1 MDVHVEIAAETLFE
15 LGPLAVTNSM
25 VTMFA
30 VMGLILLG
38 GWLIARS
45 MKLIPGRGQSMAE
58 LVVEFLLGLVEGSAG
73 KTAGRRIFP
82 LVGAIFIFI
91 AIANY
96 SGLLPGVGTVGFYE
110 VEEEESDDG
119 EGNVDGDADSDT
131 VIPAEGEETT
141 EGESEEGAALTDVAS
156 TGSTDASLSSGLLQ
170 DEGTGDEPADE
181 GDEPIGAAG
190 EEDHEAVSEEEG
202 AHEKVLVPFL
212 RAPNADLN
220 MTLAMA
226 LITFTTVQIL
236 GIRAHGVGGRI
247 KHMAN
252 PPFLFPIEL
261 VSELSRIIS
270 LSARL
275 FGNVFAG
282 EVLLG
287 VMYAMASAIKIA
299 VIPLLF
305 PVVFLFLELL
315 FGSIQALVFALLTLI
330 YITLATEGGHE
341 DHAEEGEFGVAD
353 APGGH
358 GKGHA
363 APAMGHAD

>member
-1 MDVHVEIAAETLFE
+1 MEVHVEIAAETLFE
-15 LGPLAVTNSM
+15 IGPLGVTNSM
-25 VTMFA
+25 LTMFV

-38 GWLIARS
+38 GWLLAR
-45 MKLIPGRGQSMAE
+45 KLTMIPGRSQGAVE
-58 LVVEFLLGLVEGSAG
+58 GIVEFLLGLVESSGG

-82 LVGAIFIFI
+82 LIGAIFIFI
-91 AIANY
+91 ALSNY
-96 SGLLPGVGTVGFYE
+96 SGLLPGVGTVGFYHE
-110 VEEEESDDG
+110 VEEETDDG
-119 EGNVDGDADSDT
+119 EGNVVEGEVD
-131 VIPAEGEETT
+131 AEGGESSTEVDSTIDDGTT
-141 EGESEEGAALTDVAS
+141 EGEEGAVYRDLA
-156 TGSTDASLSSGLLQ
+156 STDAAPLGPGATRT
-170 DEGTGDEPADE
+170 EEPRPAT
-181 GDEPIGAAG
+181 
-190 EEDHEAVSEEEG
+190 EE
-202 AHEKVLVPFL
+202 HEKVLVPYL

-226 LITFTTVQIL
+226 LVTFTAVQVL
-236 GIRAHGVGGRI
+236 GIQKHGFRGRI

-261 VSELSRIIS
+261 ISEFSRIIS

-287 VMYAMASAIKIA
+287 VMYAMAAAIKIA
-299 VIPLLF
+299 VIPVLF

-341 DHAEEGEFGVAD
+341 DHAEE
-353 APGGH
+353 H
-358 GKGHA
+358 GHA
-363 APAMGHAD
+363 PARGITPQPAAGHAD